1 MEKKD
6 IIAATQALSG
16 AQLAWNSSE
25 TVTVRDLEGNPI
37 DINVRG
43 GMPLTDIF
51 DLIMEVAGPS
61 VSEGHYNDLFGD
73 MIMAQAIIDRLTDIP
88 LPEDPGQMEIDQCY
102 ELVFGYDG
110 IIRTLNPD
118 GPARFLIDRILAYTK
133 SVVENILRTPFDPD
147 DADDEMDPEV
157 IGLEELKKMRKN

>member
-102 ELVFGYDG
+102 ELVFGYHG
-110 IIRTLNPD
+110 IIRKLDPN
-118 GPARFLIDRILAYTK
+118 GPARFLIARIQDYVSDLI
-133 SVVENILRTPFDPD
+133 EMINNDPDIFD
-147 DADDEMDPEV
+147 DADDEGIGDIMD
-157 IGLEELKKMRKN
+157 LEDLRSMRRN